1 MKLGSIRMK
10 VMMPIASLALILVGL
25 YIFYAYITSM
35 QQKAIKIQ
43 ADHYFESI
51 AEILNADRDLY
62 QARLAQERIYSNDGD
77 INVNRTDFSE
87 NAQQVLDRF
96 HTFTEHLKGERDL
109 LAKVEGF
116 ETSYEEWKNHSLA
129 LMGTSQTR
137 INLNDDFYAMDEA
150 FTKLRNVLDV
160 AGEDLREHTRAYE
173 RGSNLD
179 VFVLEK
185 YIEAI
190 GEVLN
195 ADRDMYQA
203 RLILEKFVDGH
214 ASASE
219 AQSVFNENVQ
229 QVLRRMHSFNHYL
242 KDEPKFIDITEG
254 FDTDFVSWIEHSH
267 KLMEEYKSSQ
277 VNDEFDKTFHEL
289 DTKFEALRGILDVA
303 GEATREKSRHL
314 KVDME
319 KKIDRAKL
327 IAMDVIIVAFIG
339 SLFIGYIVPRRVT
352 KRINDLT
359 ERIKEI
365 AEGDGDLTARINAKQ
380 KDELGDLANEFDSFL
395 EKLRLLI
402 FNIAN
407 ESKAL
412 GETTGH
418 LNEVSVKTGDVVT
431 QLMGVT
437 DALVSTG
444 TQMNQSNELMAET
457 AKLTEK
463 ETLHSHKLSND
474 GIEAVANS
482 NRSISRLTEEIDVA
496 LSQSEELKSS
506 SDAISTVLEVIRNI
520 AEQTNLL
527 ALNAAIEAARAGE
540 QGRGFAVVADEVRSL
555 ATRTQDSTDEIEKM
569 IEQLIGSV
577 NKSSS
582 SIQSSQSNAE
592 NTVNTFSK
600 VDQTFHSLQAS
611 FDKVQELTSQTVAS
625 TKEQSEVSQHINE
638 NLVNLKEQST
648 TVQEVSDSIHTQ
660 SDTIYKLYKTLDK
673 MISSFKV

>member
-1 MKLGSIRMK
+1 
-10 VMMPIASLALILVGL
+10 
-25 YIFYAYITSM
+25 M
-35 QQKAIKIQ
+35 QQKAIKVQ

-51 AEILNADRDLY
+51 ADILNADRDLY

-77 INVNRTDFSE
+77 IDVNRADFSE

-96 HTFTEHLKGERDL
+96 HTFSEHLKGEQDIL
-109 LAKVEGF
+109 VKTEGF
-116 ETSYEEWKNHSLA
+116 EESYIEWKEHSLT
-129 LMGTSQTR
+129 LMGTSQTK
-137 INLNDDFYAMDEA
+137 INLNNDFYEMDEN
-150 FTKLRNVLDV
+150 FTKLRNVLDT
-160 AGEDLREHTRAYE
+160 AGEDLREHTRSYE
-173 RGSNLD
+173 RSSNID
-179 VFVLEK
+179 ITVLEK

-214 ASASE
+214 ASVSE
-219 AQSVFNENVQ
+219 AQTVFDENVQ
-229 QVLRRMHSFNHYL
+229 QVLKRTHAFNQYL
-242 KDEPKFIDITEG
+242 KDEPTFINLMEG
-254 FDTDFVSWIEHSH
+254 FDAGFVNWIEHSH
-267 KLMEEYKSSQ
+267 KLMKEYKSTQ
-277 VNDEFDKTFHEL
+277 VNDEFDKAFHEL
-289 DTKFEALRGILDVA
+289 DVKFEAIRTILDVV

-314 KVDME
+314 KEDME
-319 KKIDRAKL
+319 AKIDRAKL
-327 IAMDVIIVAFIG
+327 IAMDVVIVAFIG
-339 SLFIGYIVPRRVT
+339 SLLIGYIIPRQVA
-352 KRINDLT
+352 KRINALT

-365 AEGDGDLTARINAKQ
+365 AEGDGDLTARINATQ

-437 DALVSTG
+437 DSLVSAG
-444 TQMNQSNELMAET
+444 TQMKKSNELMAET

-463 ETLHSHKLSND
+463 ETLLSHKLSND

-482 NRSISRLTEEIDVA
+482 NNSISSLTEEIDAA
-496 LSQSEELKSS
+496 LSQSEELKAS

-582 SIQSSQSNAE
+582 LIQSSQANAE
-592 NTVNTFSK
+592 NTVNKFGD

-611 FDKVQELTSQTVAS
+611 FDKVQELTSQAVTS
-625 TKEQSEVSQHINE
+625 TKEQSGVSQHIND
-638 NLVNLKEQST
+638 NLASLKTQST

-660 SDTIYKLYKTLDK
+660 SGNIYNLYKTLDK